1 MQLVESLIS
10 WSCQKIRSSATMPDN
25 CDLFLAQLF
34 SELSPKR
41 CSPSSAVHSL
51 GYHWSVPNPIG
62 GYGIFLHAAPVVAGT
77 PPQQK
82 VGSAGL
88 VCGRPT
94 AIHKEG
100 GKRKGGIFT
109 SPPGPPLP
117 SATSLEGALLCRP
130 TASPPSSPDPKL
142 NTLWMGESR
151 HWCLRLQPHCKAPPL
166 PRQAAQETP
175 SAFPIGPGNDL
186 YFWG

>member
-1 MQLVESLIS
+1 
-10 WSCQKIRSSATMPDN
+10 MPGN

-41 CSPSSAVHSL
+41 CSPSSAVSSL
-51 GYHWSVPNPIG
+51 GYHWSVPNPIDS
-62 GYGIFLHAAPVVAGT
+62 YGIFLHTAPVVAGT

-82 VGSAGL
+82 VGSAQAG
-88 VCGRPT
+88 VWPQYHWTGCPT
-94 AIHKEG
+94 AIHTEG

-130 TASPPSSPDPKL
+130 TASPPSSPDPEL

-151 HWCLRLQPHCKAPPL
+151 HWCPQLQPHWEAPPL
-166 PRQAAQETP
+166 QGRLPKKRPAH
-175 SAFPIGPGNDL
+175 FP
-186 YFWG
+186 